1 MKRTAVSTRDW
12 GVFGLRWAIP
22 AALLVT
28 VLTGDG
34 GTSREFL
41 TPAVLLTIGMAVL
54 NLTHAL
60 LLLGEVWNRL
70 FVLPLLLV
78 DAAVAAA
85 VATWVDPGLAWM
97 GLVPA
102 ALVGF
107 TFGWAAAVLHGILAA
122 GLLVAGKMLI
132 TGAAPFASPGA
143 LALLAGYPA
152 AGVCAAFLSQ
162 PGAASRAAALHQAER
177 ERLLED
183 ATRRAKEVMAVVYD
197 MSEVLSA
204 SRLDPNRVLDSALTF
219 GLEGLARVGVK
230 PPLFGA
236 VLLFAEGDDDDEGA
250 PVLRVARTS
259 STVAPADRAVEVP
272 GVAGAISRAL
282 TQFAPALSHAPDV
295 DPELCL
301 FESFRTCQTV
311 LCLPLKSGP
320 DSYGVMITGSQAED
334 AFEDLHVDLMWAV
347 ANQASASL
355 NNAKLY
361 ASLLRQR
368 DRIVEVERNAR
379 AQLAA
384 DLHDGPTQGMS
395 AITMRLNYI
404 RRLLDK
410 KPEAA
415 VDELYK
421 IEDLARRTTKE
432 VRMMLFE
439 LRPKALEHGL
449 TSGLDQ
455 LAKKMQETYS
465 QNVDVRVEPGVDALL
480 DTQTSVT
487 LFSIVTE
494 ALHNARKHARAELIQ
509 VTVRVRGDA
518 LMLAVE
524 DDGRGFDVA
533 EALAAAS
540 EREGHLGLNNLFDR
554 AALIEG
560 VLNIQSE
567 PGRGSR
573 ISVSIPLEALRVRQA
588 DEISRALTGPDVIVS
603 PPAGG
608 YISR

>member
-1 MKRTAVSTRDW
+1 
-12 GVFGLRWAIP
+12 
-22 AALLVT
+22 
-28 VLTGDG
+28 VLTGGAGAERD
-34 GTSREFL
+34 FF
-41 TPAVLLTIGMAVL
+41 TPAVLMAIGTAVL
-54 NLTHAL
+54 NLTLAL
-60 LLLGEVWNRL
+60 LLLGEAWNRL
-70 FVLPLLLV
+70 ILLPLLVV
-78 DAAVAAA
+78 DSAVSLAAA
-85 VATWVDPGLAWM
+85 TWIDPGLAWM
-97 GLVPA
+97 GLLPA
-102 ALVGF
+102 ALVGYV
-107 TFGWAAAVLHGILAA
+107 FGWGAGLLHGLLVG
-122 GLLVAGKMLI
+122 GLLVASKLFI
-132 TGAAPFASPGA
+132 ADLSPVLDPGA
-143 LALLAGYPA
+143 LALFAAYPA
-152 AGVCAAFLSQ
+152 LGVCSALLSQ
-162 PGAASRAAALHQAER
+162 PGTGRRAEEEHLVARERAAEASI
-177 ERLLED
+177 
-183 ATRRAKEVMAVVYD
+183 RRAREVMAVVYD

-204 SRLDPNRVLDSALTF
+204 SKLDPNRVLDSALSF
-219 GLEGLARVGVK
+219 GLEGLVRVGVQ

-236 VLLFAEGDDDDEGA
+236 VLLFAESDDEESP

-259 STVAPADRAVEVP
+259 STVSPADRGVEVP
-272 GVAGAISRAL
+272 GLMGAINRAL
-282 TQFAPALSHAPDV
+282 TEFEPALSHAPDV

-320 DSYGVMITGSQAED
+320 DSYGVMLIGSQAED

-368 DRIVEVERNAR
+368 DRIVEVERTAR

-415 VDELYK
+415 IDELYK

-449 TSGLDQ
+449 SAGLDQ
-455 LAKKMQETYS
+455 LAQKMQETYN
-465 QNVDVRVEPGVDALL
+465 QNVELDVDPAVDALL
-480 DTQTSVT
+480 DTQASVT

-494 ALHNARKHARAELIQ
+494 ALHNARKHAHADRI
-509 VTVRVRGDA
+509 RVSARVNGSA
-518 LMLAVE
+518 LVLAVE
-524 DDGRGFDVA
+524 DNGRGFDVE

-554 AALIEG
+554 AALVDG
-560 VLNIQSE
+560 VLNIESA
-567 PGRGSR
+567 PGQGSR
-573 ISVSIPLEALRVRQA
+573 ISVTIPLEALRLRRA
-588 DEISRALTGPDVIVS
+588 EEMSRELTGSDMLTA
-603 PPAGG
+603 PPVGG
-608 YISR
+608 